1 MDTPYCGYERML
13 GENPVRMPLAGA
25 GTRSV
30 PAASGDAIPVTP
42 AEISLLPL
50 SLAVIDITGQAL
62 GQARL
67 SEVCWQGGWQCQG
80 YTTRM

>member
-1 MDTPYCGYERML
+1 ML
-13 GENPVRMPLAGA
+13 GENPVRMPLADA

-30 PAASGDAIPVTP
+30 SVASGEAIPVTP

-50 SLAVIDITGQAL
+50 SLAVIGIAGQAL

-67 SEVCWQGGWQCQG
+67 SEVWGQGGWQCQG